1 MRILISGGGTAG
13 HVNPA
18 LAIAG
23 RLRSD
28 DETNVIEYVGTKR
41 GLETKLV
48 PREGYKLH
56 TVTVRGFKRSLLA
69 PVNNIEAAVRSVTSI
84 WEAEHI
90 IKRFRP
96 DVVIGTGGYVCWPV
110 LRAAAHLGIPT
121 AVHEQNAVAGLTV
134 RMLSKYVDK
143 IMISFEASRATF
155 EQQDK
160 VVLVGNPISAEMLS
174 MTREEARRR
183 LGFDDETP
191 LILSYGGSLGAEKVN
206 ENVLSVIESFSEK
219 QNVYHVH
226 ATGRAGWKAIRGKLL
241 ARGYDD
247 HEDYVTKGGVTVR
260 EYIYDMPVLLA
271 AADVVICR
279 AGAMT
284 LSELAAMGKAAIIIP
299 SPNVTND
306 QQTKNARV
314 FENIGGAILLE
325 EKNLTPAVLE
335 EKLAQLIREKEK
347 RESLSCNIRTL
358 AVLDSLDRIDK
369 VVRELTAGKGK
380 A

>member
-1 MRILISGGGTAG
+1 MKVLISGGGTAG
-13 HVNPA
+13 HINPA

-23 RLRSD
+23 RIRQND
-28 DETNVIEYVGTKR
+28 DSTVIEYVGTKK
-41 GLETKLV
+41 GLEMKLV

-84 WEAEHI
+84 WEAKRI
-90 IKRFRP
+90 IKRFCP
-96 DVVIGTGGYVCWPV
+96 DIVIGTGGYVCWPV
-110 LRAAAHLGIPT
+110 LRAASFLGIPT

-143 IMISFEASRATF
+143 VMISFEASRATF
-155 EQQDK
+155 EAQDK
-160 VVLVGNPISAEMLS
+160 VVLVGNPVSSEMLS

-183 LGFDDETP
+183 LGFDDGIP

-219 QNVYHVH
+219 QNVRHVH
-226 ATGRAGWKAIRGKLL
+226 ATGRAGWKAIREKLL
-241 ARGYDD
+241 SRGYED

-260 EYIYDMPVLLA
+260 EYIYDMPVLLN
-271 AADVVICR
+271 AADVVISR

-284 LSELAAMGKAAIIIP
+284 LSELAALGKAAIVIP

-314 FENIGGAILLE
+314 FEKAGGAVLLE
-325 EKNLTPAVLE
+325 EKDLTPAVLE
-335 EKLAQLIREKEK
+335 EKLAELIHDKAK
-347 RESLSCNIRTL
+347 RTSLETNIQTL
-358 AVLDSLDRIDK
+358 AVLDSLDRIDNVIK
-369 VVRELTAGKGK
+369 ELTSKGK